1 MDLYFLCLI
10 ILLNISYV
18 HRYFDI
24 FFFYTQID
32 QYPCTCSSVVGIVLT
47 MTILIKMMSFALSCN
62 YDRFKMHV
70 ELCLLSW
77 GNVHRQDQVFFIYF
91 VFGGPEYSMP
101 PYLAAGLWS
110 SLSDSLNKHV

>member
-1 MDLYFLCLI
+1 MCTGILI
-10 ILLNISYV
+10 
-18 HRYFDI
+18 F

-101 PYLAAGLWS
+101 HYLT
-110 SLSDSLNKHV
+110 